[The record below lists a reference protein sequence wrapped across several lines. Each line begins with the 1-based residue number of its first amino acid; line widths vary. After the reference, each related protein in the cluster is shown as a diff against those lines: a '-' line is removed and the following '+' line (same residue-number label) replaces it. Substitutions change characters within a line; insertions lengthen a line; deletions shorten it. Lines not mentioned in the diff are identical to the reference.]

1 MDEKRTVLDTKDK
14 FSLIEEDES
23 RDDDDDDEFELMD
36 KVEKKLNLKKHLSE
50 DQDEDI
56 INLDDLNLNE
66 EDNNIN
72 TVCNVI
78 NSDEIRENENTAPKS
93 TPFREDIPHGTSPV
107 AEEIQHGSS
116 PIEEDIQQRTS
127 PIILTNNE
135 INIVMEKSDSDEM
148 NLNDLDLKIVP
159 KETAIELLLNK
170 NLETKKKT
178 IKILKKNSKYDN
190 IKSHFETS
198 KLNQISY
205 QMPSDLTEK
214 DPEITYDFNTAC
226 TKYLAN
232 LLKGPNHNYNKLLK
246 LMIYNSKIEEIQK
259 VSKN

>member
-170 NLETKKKT
+170 NLETRQEESNKG
-178 IKILKKNSKYDN
+178 IFSLLLILFSVVFL
-190 IKSHFETS
+190 ILF
-198 KLNQISY
+198 SY
-205 QMPSDLTEK
+205 LYSLIFHSFFLLSSFTMH
-214 DPEITYDFNTAC
+214 IC
-226 TKYLAN
+226 TH
-232 LLKGPNHNYNKLLK
+232 NH
-246 LMIYNSKIEEIQK
+246 MF
-259 VSKN
+259 